1 MPLTL
6 AKETIEMHWN
16 EQIGRQTAQILL
28 EGDMIVPDSQPDLQK
43 ILECEGK
50 IALTEQRVGE
60 ERIFFSGALQVHI
73 LYTAKNGEHPLYAMQ
88 TALPIE
94 DFIHMDGL
102 GQDAEVDLRA
112 ELEHLDC
119 RIINDRK
126 LGLKAVLTITAQ
138 AEQARSMEILRNLSG
153 EGVESLQGT
162 LRMETNTAALQD
174 RFVVKEDLI
183 LPMGQAEI
191 GEILRESVVLTE
203 QEIRPMDGKVLL
215 RGNVQVS
222 ILYTDAEGRLD
233 SYTEKIPFSGYLE
246 QADMD
251 AATAVTGTLAIES
264 AKLTPQPDED
274 GELRQLAADI
284 AIAANLEG
292 RRAEETEI
300 LLDAYAPRGVV
311 ELQKET
317 ISYPM
322 TVASGKNQF
331 TLKERVQL
339 EAGESPML
347 RIEDAWGEVRLAEAR
362 MTGNGVEAD
371 GVLTVSMLYH
381 CAEDTSPV
389 CILHRGIP
397 FTQTMEL
404 RGVSAGDTAEVSLRL
419 DDLDFQMLSEREG
432 ELRATLTMESRV
444 ERQEEAEVVTDA
456 AWQENPAPQ
465 PPMAG
470 AIIYMVQ
477 PGDSLWTIA
486 KRYHTTIDAILAVNE
501 IENPDLIYPGQKL
514 LILKRMR

>member
-6 AKETIEMHWN
+6 AKETIEMHWK
-16 EQIGRQTAQILL
+16 EQLGRQSAQILL

-43 ILECEGK
+43 ILECEGE
-50 IALTEQRVGE
+50 ITLTEQRVGE
-60 ERIFFSGALQVHI
+60 ERVFFSGALQIHI
-73 LYTAKNGEHPLYAMQ
+73 LYTAKNGEHPLYALQ
-88 TALPIE
+88 TSLPIE
-94 DFIHMDGL
+94 DLIHMDGL
-102 GQDAEVDLRA
+102 GQDAEVALTA

-126 LGLKAVLTITAQ
+126 LGLKAVVAITAQ
-138 AEQARSMEILRNLSG
+138 AERARSMEILGNLSG
-153 EGVESLQGT
+153 EGIEALQGS
-162 LRMETNTAALQD
+162 LRMETDAIALQD
-174 RFVVKEDLI
+174 RFSVKEDLT

-191 GEILRESVVLTE
+191 GTLLRESVTLTE

-215 RGNVQVS
+215 RGNVLVS

-233 SYTEKIPFSGYLE
+233 SFAEKIPFSGYLE
-246 QADMD
+246 QEELD
-251 AATAVTGTLAIES
+251 AATAVTGTLTIAS

-274 GELRQLAADI
+274 GELRQLAVDI
-284 AIAANLEG
+284 AIAADLEG
-292 RRAEETEI
+292 RRTEETEI

-311 ELQKET
+311 ELQRESIT
-317 ISYPM
+317 YPM

-331 TLKERVQL
+331 TLKERIRP
-339 EAGESPML
+339 ENGEQPML
-347 RIEDAWGEVRLAEAR
+347 RVEDAWGEVRLAEAR
-362 MTGNGVEAD
+362 MLENGVEAE
-371 GVLTVSMLYH
+371 GVLTVSVLYH
-381 CAEDTSPV
+381 CAEDSSPI

-404 RGVSAGDTAEVSLRL
+404 RGVSTEDTPEVSLRL
-419 DDLDFQMLSEREG
+419 DELDFQMLSDQEG

-444 ERQEEAEVVTDA
+444 ERLEEAEVVTDA
-456 AWQENPAPQ
+456 AWQENPTPM
-465 PPMAG
+465 PPLPG
-470 AIIYMVQ
+470 AMIYMVQ